1 MITQKSEYEIGGYQY
16 VFDKQFF
23 GLIFTSKKVTPSLV
37 TLEEKKTHLTS
48 LNIKIKNLS
57 NNF

>member
-1 MITQKSEYEIGGYQY
+1 MF
-16 VFDKQFF
+16 FDTQFF

-37 TLEEKKTHLTS
+37 TLEEKNHLAT
-48 LNIKIKNLS
+48 LNMIIKILS